1 MKKLRL
7 DVEQVSVERFET
19 LEGEAPNGTV
29 LGQDAVTGATACYGT
44 CLADSCVTGSQRP
57 CPYCP

>member
-7 DVEQVSVERFET
+7 DIDQVQVEHFET
-19 LEGEAPNGTV
+19 LGGEAAYGTV
-29 LGQDAVTGATACYGT
+29 LGQGNAVTASCNGT